1 MTIRSS
7 NLWSISYASPCTNY
21 FTYIIVF
28 NPYNLHARDLF
39 LALFL

>member
-1 MTIRSS
+1 MEHLRQS
-7 NLWSISYASPCTNY
+7 LYY

>member
-1 MTIRSS
+1 MIRIEVAP
-7 NLWSISYASPCTNY
+7 WSIFYASPHY

>member
-1 MTIRSS
+1 MEHFLCQS
-7 NLWSISYASPCTNY
+7 LYY

-28 NPYNLHARDLF
+28 NTYNLHARDLF